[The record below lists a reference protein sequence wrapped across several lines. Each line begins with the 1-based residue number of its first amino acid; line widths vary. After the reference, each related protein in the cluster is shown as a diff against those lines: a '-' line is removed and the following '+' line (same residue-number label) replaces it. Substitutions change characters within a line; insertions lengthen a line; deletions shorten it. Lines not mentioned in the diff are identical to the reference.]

1 MNPEISLKYL
11 ISFLLEPL
19 ACFLYLIA
27 ISYCWWKVNRSLRF
41 KIIWVYYLLGSFIL
55 VKILFTRGN
64 THLYSLLYLLTSLG
78 FGFYFWALFQSR
90 VNKSIALTTGF
101 ITLLYYCVKTFMLGS
116 ERALDSVG
124 FVISSI
130 GIIVLI
136 FIYLYDL
143 LTYVKEDSLSQNF
156 DFWFICSQ
164 LMYHLGAFGIF
175 LTYNHLTSKI
185 LDPTHYSDE
194 NRELLTYLWGVHN
207 VLLFLGSLLTWF
219 GILWIVSRRRS
230 TLL

>member
-1 MNPEISLKYL
+1 MEPEISLKYL
-11 ISFLLEPL
+11 ISFLLEPS
-19 ACFLYLIA
+19 ACFLYWIA
-27 ISYCWWKVNRSLRF
+27 VSYCLWRVDRSLRF
-41 KIIWVYYLLGSFIL
+41 KIIWVYYLLSSIIL

-64 THLYSLLYLLTSLG
+64 THLYSVLYLVTSLG
-78 FGFYFWALFQSR
+78 FGSYFRALFQSVVKR
-90 VNKSIALTTGF
+90 RIAVSTGF
-101 ITLLYYCVKTFMLGS
+101 ITLLYYSVKTFILGS
-116 ERALDSVG
+116 ERALDSIG
-124 FVISSI
+124 FVISST

-136 FIYLYDL
+136 FIYLYEL
-143 LTYVKEDSLSQNF
+143 MTHVKEDSLSQNF

-175 LTYNHLTSKI
+175 LTFNHLTSKI
-185 LDPTHYSDE
+185 LDTEHYSAK
-194 NRELLTYLWGVHN
+194 NRDLLTYLWGVHN